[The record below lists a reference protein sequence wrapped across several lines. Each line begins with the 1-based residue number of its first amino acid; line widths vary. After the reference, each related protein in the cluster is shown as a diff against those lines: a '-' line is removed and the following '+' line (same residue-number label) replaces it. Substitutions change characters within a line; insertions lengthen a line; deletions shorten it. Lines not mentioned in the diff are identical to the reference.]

1 MPTPLRPA
9 DLRPIQKLWAILI
22 GSTILSVVMLVGLF
36 MRSAPLVEEV
46 KETAFYANALLNFA
60 AVAGS
65 MWAQRHTLERVEQA
79 KTPQGAFVAARM
91 GGLTALLLLEI
102 SALVAGAAA
111 LVGGEA
117 INFAFVVPYL
127 LYAAA
132 FFPTAPRLHA
142 LLAARDAGTSG

>member
-1 MPTPLRPA
+1 MTPRIRPT
-9 DLRPIQKLWAILI
+9 DLRPIQRLWAVLI
-22 GSTILSVVMLVGLF
+22 GSTILSVVMLLGLYQ
-36 MRSAPLVEEV
+36 RSAPLFADL
-46 KETAFYANALLNFA
+46 KETAFYTNALLNFA

-65 MWAQRHTLERVEQA
+65 LWAQQHAVRRIERA

-127 LYAAA
+127 IYAALY
-132 FFPTAPRLHA
+132 FPTAPRLQA
-142 LLAARDAGTSG
+142 MLAVREG